1 MANRSPAFT
10 ITNAAYTK
18 IGDNVT
24 TISAR
29 ETAGEPFYIVIVD
42 VGDPAPLVGETNRTT
57 IRGLFYRNARTA
69 FDCYALG
76 WDVSSRLEVQI

>member
-10 ITNAAYTK
+10 ITNTSYTK

-24 TISAR
+24 SISAR

-42 VGDPAPLVGETNRTT
+42 VGDTAPLVGETNRTT
-57 IRGLFYRNARTA
+57 VRGMYSRSSTA

-76 WDVSSRLEVQI
+76 WDAASRLDVQI